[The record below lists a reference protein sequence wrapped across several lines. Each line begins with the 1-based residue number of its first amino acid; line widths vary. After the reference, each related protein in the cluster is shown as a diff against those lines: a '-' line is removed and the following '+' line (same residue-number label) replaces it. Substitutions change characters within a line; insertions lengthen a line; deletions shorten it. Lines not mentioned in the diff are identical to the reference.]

1 MKFYDAHIHFFY
13 EGPLDQLR
21 KTYAFLEKIGIG
33 GLDALILAEFPSE
46 TETLL
51 NMIPGAYHKDV
62 TDQTLQNQRD
72 PFPALREA
80 SSLKI
85 IPFLDARFIGDG
97 IEERIEGF
105 RQMGFQGI
113 KLLHVPEED
122 PVVRIGGMG
131 KAFGRTIKQS
141 EEITSRVI
149 ESASRR
155 RMPILLHVDLRKHGA
170 FVSEQL
176 RQHSSINFNIPHFG
190 FSRREIGSL
199 LEKYPNCYTDL
210 SSLGSFMQED
220 PGSYRDF
227 IQTYRDRI
235 LFGSDGLIGQP
246 ETVQAALIFLE
257 EFLKD
262 QEIFL
267 KLVNRN
273 YLKFHRLPEE
283 KWGLETHPLRDY
295 LKRKRR

>member
-21 KTYAFLEKIGIG
+21 KTYAFLEKIGVG
-33 GLDALILAEFPSE
+33 GLDALILAEFPPES
-46 TETLL
+46 ETLL
-51 NMIPGAYHKDV
+51 KMIPGIYHKDV
-62 TDQTLQNQRD
+62 TDQALENQRD

-80 SSLKI
+80 TSLKI

-105 RQMGFQGI
+105 RQRGFQGI
-113 KLLHVPEED
+113 KLLYVPEED

-141 EEITSRVI
+141 EEITSSVI

-155 RMPILLHVDLRKHGA
+155 GMPILLHVDLRKHGA

-176 RQHSSINFNIPHFG
+176 RQHPPINFNIPHFG

-199 LEKYPNCYTDL
+199 LEKHPNCYTDL
-210 SSLGSFMQED
+210 SSLDSFMQED

-227 IQTYRDRI
+227 IQTYQDRI

-246 ETVQAALIFLE
+246 ETVQSALIFLE

-267 KLVNRN
+267 KLVNKN
-273 YLKFHRLPEE
+273 YLKFHLLPEE
-283 KWGLETHPLRDY
+283 K
-295 LKRKRR
+295 

>member
-1 MKFYDAHIHFFY
+1 MKIYDAHIHFFY

-21 KTYAFLEKIGIG
+21 KTYAVLEKIGLG
-33 GLDALILAEFPSE
+33 GLDALVLAEFPSE
-46 TETLL
+46 IETLL
-51 NMIPGAYHKDV
+51 KMIPGIYHNDV
-62 TDQTLQNQRD
+62 TDQVLENQRD

-97 IEERIEGF
+97 IEEKIEGF
-105 RQMGFQGI
+105 QQRGFRGI
-113 KLLHVPEED
+113 KLLYVPEED

-141 EEITSRVI
+141 EEVTSSLI
-149 ESASRR
+149 ESASSRG
-155 RMPILLHVDLRKHGA
+155 MPVLLHVDLRKHGA

-176 RQHSSINFNIPHFG
+176 GQHPQVNFNIPHFG
-190 FSRREIGSL
+190 FSRREMGPL

-210 SSLGSFMQED
+210 SSLRSFMQED
-220 PGSYRDF
+220 PGSYREF
-227 IQTYRDRI
+227 IQTYQERI
-235 LFGSDGLIGQP
+235 LFGSDALIGQP

-257 EFLKD
+257 EFLND

-267 KLVNRN
+267 KLVNKN

-283 KWGLETHPLRDY
+283 K
-295 LKRKRR
+295 

>member
-33 GLDALILAEFPSE
+33 GLDALILAEFPSG

-190 FSRREIGSL
+190 FSRKEIGSL

-246 ETVQAALIFLE
+246 ETIQAALIFLE
-257 EFLKD
+257 EFLKN

-283 KWGLETHPLRDY
+283 K
-295 LKRKRR
+295 

>member
-1 MKFYDAHIHFFY
+1 
-13 EGPLDQLR
+13 
-21 KTYAFLEKIGIG
+21 LEKIGLG
-33 GLDALILAEFPSE
+33 GLDALILAEFPPE
-46 TETLL
+46 METLL
-51 NMIPGAYHKDV
+51 KMIPGVYHNDV

-97 IEERIEGF
+97 IKKKIEEFQQR
-105 RQMGFQGI
+105 GFQGI
-113 KLLHVPEED
+113 KLLYVPEED

-141 EEITSRVI
+141 EEITSSVI

-155 RMPILLHVDLRKHGA
+155 GMPILLHVDLRKHGA

-176 RQHSSINFNIPHFG
+176 RQHPQINFNIPHFG
-190 FSRREIGSL
+190 FSRREMGPL
-199 LEKYPNCYTDL
+199 LEKYSNCYTDL
-210 SSLGSFMQED
+210 SSLRSFMQED
-220 PGSYRDF
+220 AGSYREF
-227 IQTYRDRI
+227 IQAYQDRI
-235 LFGSDGLIGQP
+235 LFGSDALIGQP
-246 ETVQAALIFLE
+246 EAVQSALIFLE
-257 EFLKD
+257 EFLND

-267 KLVNRN
+267 KLVNQN

-283 KWGLETHPLRDY
+283 K
-295 LKRKRR
+295 